1 MKKTFAVILAM
12 LTLTASTGFA
22 QAEDPA
28 LAAAKAHVSE
38 AAVLTETDSDD
49 MFIEYEF
56 SDKDAGVRYDVHVD
70 KATNA
75 VVRVETDHKRPSA
88 ADASGEAMDETAVL
102 ELAAQTLPDAT
113 VNLALLEK
121 DDGRLEWN
129 VFFTETDGLT
139 VYTFDAYS
147 GAVLDTEKFFAVPEG
162 TLTADKAVEA
172 LKAAKGEVTLESL
185 DLDLDD
191 DTGKLDYDGEVKLDG
206 QRYEFSLSAADGS
219 MTEWESEDDD

>member
-12 LTLTASTGFA
+12 LTLTASAGLA

-28 LAAAKAHVSE
+28 LTAAKAHVSE

-75 VVRVETDHKRPSA
+75 VVRVETDHKRPA
-88 ADASGEAMDETAVL
+88 ADASGEAMDEAAVL
-102 ELAAQTLPDAT
+102 ELAAQALPDAT
-113 VNLALLEK
+113 VNFSLLEK

-139 VYTFDAYS
+139 VYTFDAYT
-147 GAVLDTEKFFAVPEG
+147 GAVLDTEKFFSVPAG

-191 DTGKLDYDGEVKLDG
+191 DTGKLDYDGEVRLDG
-206 QRYEFSLSAADGS
+206 QRYEFSLSAGDGS